1 MQTHEELYGFKQ
13 QTKDRG
19 IILFDENQIN
29 MKTLLFFKMGRNMS
43 FSDDILIFDEVLKN
57 GYLFHPKG
65 EPKTE
70 VFRKLNIEKD
80 V

>member
-1 MQTHEELYGFKQ
+1 MT
-13 QTKDRG
+13 
-19 IILFDENQIN
+19 
-29 MKTLLFFKMGRNMS
+29 